1 MNDNIDILND
11 EFGNE
16 FQFEFLDLVEYNG
29 EEYVVLLPA
38 DDEDGEVVILKVEA
52 IDDDNDSYASVED
65 EDILMAVFQLF
76 KDKFKYEF
84 VLRNKALVCQT

>member
-1 MNDNIDILND
+1 MNDNIVTLND

-16 FQFEFLDLVEYNG
+16 VQFEFLDLVEYDG

-52 IDDDNDSYASVED
+52 IDDDNDSYTSVED
-65 EDILMAVFQLF
+65 EDILMAVFQIFKNKF
-76 KDKFKYEF
+76 KDEF
-84 VLRNKALVCQT
+84 DFEE

>member
-1 MNDNIDILND
+1 MNDNIVTLND

-16 FQFEFLDLVEYNG
+16 VQFEFLDLVEYNG

-52 IDDDNDSYASVED
+52 LDDDKDSYTSVED
-65 EDILMAVFQLF
+65 EDILMAVFQIFKNKF
-76 KDKFKYEF
+76 KDEF
-84 VLRNKALVCQT
+84 DFEE

>member
-1 MNDNIDILND
+1 MNDNIVTLND

-16 FQFEFLDLVEYNG
+16 VQFEFLDLVEYDG

-52 IDDDNDSYASVED
+52 IDDDKDSYTSVED
-65 EDILMAVFQLF
+65 EDILMAVFQIFKNKF
-76 KDKFKYEF
+76 KDEF
-84 VLRNKALVCQT
+84 DFEE

>member
-1 MNDNIDILND
+1 MNDNIVTLND

-16 FQFEFLDLVEYNG
+16 VQFEFLDLVEYNG

-65 EDILMAVFQLF
+65 EDILMAVFQIFKNKF
-76 KDKFKYEF
+76 KDEF
-84 VLRNKALVCQT
+84 DFEE

>member
-1 MNDNIDILND
+1 MNDNIVTLND

-16 FQFEFLDLVEYNG
+16 VQFEFLDLVEYNG

-52 IDDDNDSYASVED
+52 IDDDNDSYTSVED
-65 EDILMAVFQLF
+65 EDILMAVFQIFKNKF
-76 KDKFKYEF
+76 KDEF
-84 VLRNKALVCQT
+84 DFEK

>member
-1 MNDNIDILND
+1 MNDNIVTLND

-16 FQFEFLDLVEYNG
+16 VQFEFLDLVEYNG

-52 IDDDNDSYASVED
+52 IDDDNDSYTSVED
-65 EDILMAVFQLF
+65 EGILMAVFQIFKNKF
-76 KDKFKYEF
+76 KDEF
-84 VLRNKALVCQT
+84 DFEE

>member
-1 MNDNIDILND
+1 MNDNIVTLND

-16 FQFEFLDLVEYNG
+16 VQFEFLDLVEYDG

-52 IDDDNDSYASVED
+52 IDDDNDSYTSVED
-65 EDILMAVFQLF
+65 EGILMAVFQIFKNKF
-76 KDKFKYEF
+76 KDEF
-84 VLRNKALVCQT
+84 DFEE

>member
-1 MNDNIDILND
+1 MNDNIVTLND

-16 FQFEFLDLVEYNG
+16 VQFEFLDLVEYNG

-52 IDDDNDSYASVED
+52 IDDDNDSYTSVED
-65 EDILMAVFQLF
+65 EDILMAVFQIFKKKF
-76 KDKFKYEF
+76 KDEF
-84 VLRNKALVCQT
+84 DFEE

>member
-1 MNDNIDILND
+1 MNDNIVTLND

-16 FQFEFLDLVEYNG
+16 VQFEFLDLVEYNG

-52 IDDDNDSYASVED
+52 IDDDNDSYTSVED
-65 EDILMAVFQLF
+65 ENILMAVFQIFKNKF
-76 KDKFKYEF
+76 KDEF
-84 VLRNKALVCQT
+84 DFEE

>member
-1 MNDNIDILND
+1 MNDNIVTLND

-16 FQFEFLDLVEYNG
+16 VQFEFLDLVEYNG

-52 IDDDNDSYASVED
+52 LDDDNDSYTSVED
-65 EDILMAVFQLF
+65 EDILMAVFQIFKNKF
-76 KDKFKYEF
+76 KDEF
-84 VLRNKALVCQT
+84 DFEE

>member
-1 MNDNIDILND
+1 MNDNIVTLND

-16 FQFEFLDLVEYNG
+16 VQFEFLDLVEYNG

-52 IDDDNDSYASVED
+52 IDDDKDSYTSVED
-65 EDILMAVFQLF
+65 EDILMAVFQIFKNKF
-76 KDKFKYEF
+76 KDEF
-84 VLRNKALVCQT
+84 DFEE

>member
-1 MNDNIDILND
+1 MNDNIVTLND

-16 FQFEFLDLVEYNG
+16 VQFEFLDLVEYNG

-52 IDDDNDSYASVED
+52 LDDDNDSYTSVED
-65 EDILMAVFQLF
+65 EDILMAVFQIFKNKF
-76 KDKFKYEF
+76 KDEIDFEE
-84 VLRNKALVCQT
+84 

>member
-1 MNDNIDILND
+1 MNDNIVTLND

-16 FQFEFLDLVEYNG
+16 VQFEFLDLVEYNG

-52 IDDDNDSYASVED
+52 IDDDKDSYTSVED
-65 EDILMAVFQLF
+65 EDILMAVFQIF
-76 KDKFKYEF
+76 KNKFK
-84 VLRNKALVCQT
+84 NKFDFEE

>member
-1 MNDNIDILND
+1 MNDNIVTLND

-16 FQFEFLDLVEYNG
+16 VHFEFLDLVEYNG

-52 IDDDNDSYASVED
+52 IDDDNDSYTSVED
-65 EDILMAVFQLF
+65 EDILMAVFQIFKNKF
-76 KDKFKYEF
+76 KDEF
-84 VLRNKALVCQT
+84 DFEE